1 MVNLFLSFSIAIGG
15 AVGLITLG
23 RILDFDSYIA
33 RILPIVPILY
43 AIIYDVLE
51 RKKSGKSGKR
61 APYPR
66 EGTKVA
72 LPADAEAGI
81 TAGRIILDVAV
92 SFLVKFSVEIF
103 LVVLFLRFGGQAFT
117 EAYGTFNIGTVG
129 TFLRGEHPWLSVKDG
144 IYLLALVAILSSIVT
159 GSWIGHTS
167 KGNAMLEG
175 VLAGSVVTLVNS
187 MTNMLVLYRTIEDMT
202 VRLADSMG
210 YAMRAGFL
218 VVIGLQVLLYGLW
231 SGLVQIRKQERENTK
246 ARKRK

>member
-1 MVNLFLSFSIAIGG
+1 MVNLFLSFTIAIGG

-23 RILDFDSYIA
+23 RILDFDSYIG

-51 RKKSGKSGKR
+51 RKKSGRSGKR

-72 LPADAEAGI
+72 PATDAEAGI

-92 SFLVKFSVEIF
+92 SFIVKFSVEVF

-129 TFLRGEHPWLSVKDG
+129 TFLRGEHPWLSGKDG
-144 IYLLALVAILSSIVT
+144 IYLLALVAIFSSMVT

-218 VVIGLQVLLYGLW
+218 VVMGLQVLLYGLW
-231 SGLVQIRKQERENTK
+231 SGLVQMQKQEREKNR

>member
-23 RILDFDSYIA
+23 RVLDFDSYIA
-33 RILPIVPILY
+33 RILPIVPIFY

-51 RKKSGKSGKR
+51 RRKTRKSGKS

-81 TAGRIILDVAV
+81 TPGRIILDVAV
-92 SFLVKFSVEIF
+92 SFIVKFSVEIF

-129 TFLRGEHPWLSVKDG
+129 TFLRGEHPWLSGKDG

-210 YAMRAGFL
+210 YAMSAGFL

-231 SGLVQIRKQERENTK
+231 SGLVQMQKQEREKTK